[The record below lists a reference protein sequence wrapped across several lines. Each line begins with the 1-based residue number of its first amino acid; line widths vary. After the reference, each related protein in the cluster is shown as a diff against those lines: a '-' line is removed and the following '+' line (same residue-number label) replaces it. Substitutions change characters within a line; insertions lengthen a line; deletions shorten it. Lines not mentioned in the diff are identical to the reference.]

1 MSTAS
6 TDSPASSGSTD
17 EPNLAA
23 CTNQCCRDAVDEV
36 AITAAVQRYAFAID
50 AFDWNALTEV
60 FTVDAVARYHQHPPV
75 IGNAAIASFLRERVG
90 PSTWHQHFI
99 SITDI
104 NRDGDRAKTT
114 SAFIAHSINPTR
126 PGKIRLTLG
135 SYVDVLVRTDAGW
148 RIAERDQVTGLREVR
163 DLGDPNG

>member
-1 MSTAS
+1 MSTGELSSLDAS
-6 TDSPASSGSTD
+6 CQNTAH
-17 EPNLAA
+17 ELAI
-23 CTNQCCRDAVDEV
+23 R
-36 AITAAVQRYAFAID
+36 AAVLRYAFAID
-50 AFDWNALTEV
+50 AFDWDALAAV

-75 IGNAAIASFLRERVG
+75 VGNAAISDFLRERVG

-99 SITDI
+99 SITDLQ
-104 NRDGDRAKTT
+104 RTGDRAQTT

-135 SYVDVLVRTDAGW
+135 SYVDVLVRTEVGW
-148 RIAERDQVTGLREVR
+148 RISERDQVTGLREVR

>member
-1 MSTAS
+1 MSTY
-6 TDSPASSGSTD
+6 D
-17 EPNLAA
+17 LA
-23 CTNQCCRDAVDEV
+23 TIGQCCDDTANEL
-36 AITAAVQRYAFAID
+36 AIRAAVHRYALTID
-50 AFDWNALTEV
+50 AFDWDALAAV
-60 FTVDAVARYHQHPPV
+60 FTVDAVARYHQHTPV
-75 IGNAAIASFLRERVG
+75 VGNRAIANFLRERVG

-99 SITDI
+99 SITDLQR
-104 NRDGDRAKTT
+104 NGDRAQTT

>member
-6 TDSPASSGSTD
+6 TASVQPDLT
-17 EPNLAA
+17 P

-36 AITAAVQRYAFAID
+36 AITAAVQRYALAID
-50 AFDWNALTEV
+50 AFDWDALTNV

-75 IGNAAIASFLRERVG
+75 VGNAAIASFLRERVG

-135 SYVDVLVRTDAGW
+135 SYIDVLVRTDAGW